1 MNQNG
6 LHTITVLDNR
16 GRSAESS
23 VLVNWIDR
31 QGPMVTGISVPSGW
45 INGEKTVTLQ
55 GLTDDL
61 TPLYNTAGE
70 VTGYGGSGV
79 ASVYYKKLGSED
91 EIPSPATPLPSRKTA
106 AIS

>member
-1 MNQNG
+1 MRWNQNG
-6 LHTITVLDNR
+6 LYTITVLDNR
-16 GRSAESS
+16 GTLCRKLG
-23 VLVNWIDR
+23 LVNWIDR

-70 VTGYGGSGV
+70 VTGYGGQRCGFGI
-79 ASVYYKKLGSED
+79 L
-91 EIPSPATPLPSRKTA
+91 
-106 AIS
+106 